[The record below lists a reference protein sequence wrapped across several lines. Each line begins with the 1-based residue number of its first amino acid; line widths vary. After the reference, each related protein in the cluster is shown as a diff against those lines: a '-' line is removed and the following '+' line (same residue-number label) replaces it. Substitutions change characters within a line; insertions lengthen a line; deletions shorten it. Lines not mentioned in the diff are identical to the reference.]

1 MLTIERG
8 NMTYWMISKTLH
20 IISGAFW
27 VGAAIMIAGF
37 ILPSARKAG
46 PAGGLFMQQLA
57 GVFRLPLAMNIAS
70 WTASLSGLL
79 LLWRYTGGFQVVSFQ
94 WPSGIGIA
102 VGSFC
107 GILALLWGFFYQA
120 PNAKLLSKLLQKMS
134 MNPAPE
140 TIALIDIQQQKIL
153 VGARIGAILLILC
166 LVGMTLLH

>member
-1 MLTIERG
+1 
-8 NMTYWMISKTLH
+8 MTYWMISKTLH
-20 IISGAFW
+20 IVSGAFW

-79 LLWRYTGGFQVVSFQ
+79 LLWRHTGGFHVFSFQ

-102 VGSFC
+102 MGS
-107 GILALLWGFFYQA
+107 
-120 PNAKLLSKLLQKMS
+120 
-134 MNPAPE
+134 E
-140 TIALIDIQQQKIL
+140 
-153 VGARIGAILLILC
+153 LC
-166 LVGMTLLH
+166 CLFSVWSV